1 MFIAFTAFKV
11 SSSHPFLYIFSSC
24 SEPQQSKVKK
34 KKKKEHAKKKQKT
47 HFYMFVNN
55 VWTLCY

>member
-11 SSSHPFLYIFSSC
+11 FSSHRFLYVFSSC
-24 SEPQQSKVKK
+24 SEPQQSKFK
-34 KKKKEHAKKKQKT
+34 KKKKEHAKKQKI

-55 VWTLCY
+55 V